1 MSLLLGIDLGTSGAK
16 AYLMDQD
23 GRRAGLGYTPLRRL
37 HPQPDWTEQD
47 PWDVTR
53 GAAQAID
60 QALAEAGASAKDILA
75 IGIASQRDSDFVWDA
90 ATGQPLGNA
99 ITWQDLRTTALAAEL
114 DHWPLAAERRR
125 RLGYFPGPWCA
136 ALHLS
141 WRLRHQPAFAPA
153 MAAGSLRVG
162 MAAGWLLA
170 SMGQPSG
177 HLHDYSLL
185 QKTGLWDIR
194 EQRFWQP
201 WVERLGLSTT
211 GLPAPAPTLYDFGS
225 LRIAGRAVPVT
236 AMLGDQQAA
245 LFGHGCRL
253 PGQAECTHGTVSFVD
268 VVAGDAPPELDGIN
282 VYHAWSLPTE
292 DGLRHAYCLEAD
304 TTTSGAAARWLAT
317 QGGILTDE
325 KELDAVA
332 RSVPDAGG
340 VLFVPAFTGLNV
352 PYHDH
357 MARAAILGMSLGSDR
372 AHIVRALLDAI
383 GFQVRAILETI
394 HANTGLS
401 VAQLNVGGGL
411 SASDL
416 ACQVQADLL
425 GIPVVRPAERETTAR
440 GAALLAGLGAGVWR
454 SLHELPELP
463 PGAVHF
469 EPQLS
474 QGQRDVRY
482 VRWQQAVE
490 AVRQFGSIPR
500 TTSL

>member
-1 MSLLLGIDLGTSGAK
+1 MKLLLGIDLGTSGAK

-60 QALAEAGASAKDILA
+60 LALADAGATPADILA

-99 ITWQDLRTTALAAEL
+99 ITWQDLRTTPLVEEL
-114 DHWPLAAERRR
+114 DGWLLAGERRR

-141 WRLRHQPAFAPA
+141 WRAQHQPAFAEA
-153 MAAGSLRVG
+153 VAQGRLRVG

-170 SMGQPSG
+170 SMGEPSG
-177 HLHDYSLL
+177 HLHDYSLQ

-201 WVERLGLSTT
+201 WVERLGLSSD
-211 GLPAPAPTLYDFGS
+211 GLPAPVPTLHDFGS
-225 LRIAGRAVPVT
+225 LLIGGRTVPVT

-268 VVAGDAPPELDGIN
+268 VVAGDTPPDMEGIN
-282 VYHAWSLPTE
+282 VYHAWSLPV
-292 DGLRHAYCLEAD
+292 DGSLRHTYCLEAD
-304 TTTSGAAARWLAT
+304 TTASGAAARWLAT
-317 QGGILTDE
+317 QGGILSAE

-340 VLFVPAFTGLNV
+340 VLFVPAFTGLHV

-357 MARAAILGMSLGSDR
+357 AARAAILGMSLGSDR

-394 HANTGLS
+394 HADAGLH

-425 GIPVVRPAERETTAR
+425 GIPIVRPAERETTAR

-454 SLHELPELP
+454 NVNELPDLP
-463 PGAVHF
+463 PGAVQF
-469 EPQLS
+469 EPRLN
-474 QGQRDVRY
+474 GDQRDAQY
-482 VRWQQAVE
+482 ARWQQAVA
-490 AVRQFGSIPR
+490 AVQQFGSGSR
-500 TTSL
+500 DT

>member
-1 MSLLLGIDLGTSGAK
+1 MKLLLGIDLGTSGAK
-16 AYLMDQD
+16 AYLMDQE
-23 GRRAGLGYTPLRRL
+23 GRRAGLGYIPLRRL

-60 QALAEAGASAKDILA
+60 QALAEAGASPEDILA

-99 ITWQDLRTTALAAEL
+99 ITWQDLRTTSLVAEL
-114 DHWPLAAERRR
+114 DRWPLAGERRH

-141 WRLRHQPAFAPA
+141 WRAQHQPAFAEA
-153 MAAGSLRVG
+153 MVQGRLRVG

-170 SMGQPSG
+170 SMGQPTG

-194 EQRFWQP
+194 EQRFWQS
-201 WVERLGLSTT
+201 WVERLELSTT
-211 GLPAPAPTLYDFGS
+211 CLPTPVPTLYDFGS
-225 LRIAGRAVPVT
+225 LHIGGRAVPVT

-245 LFGHGCRL
+245 LFGHGARRA
-253 PGQAECTHGTVSFVD
+253 GQAECTHGTVTFVD
-268 VVAGDAPPELDGIN
+268 VVAGDTPPELEGIN
-282 VYHAWSLPTE
+282 VYHAWTLRAE
-292 DGLRHAYCLEAD
+292 DGLRHTYCLEAD
-304 TTTSGAAARWLAT
+304 TTASGAAARWLAT
-317 QGGILTDE
+317 QGGILSAE

-352 PYHDH
+352 PYNDH
-357 MARAAILGMSLGSDR
+357 AARAAILGMSLGSDR

-394 HANTGLS
+394 HADTGLQ

-440 GAALLAGLGAGVWR
+440 GAALLAGLGAGVWS
-454 SLHELPELP
+454 SLDDLP
-463 PGAVHF
+463 PLPPDATHF

-474 QGQRDVRY
+474 EKRRNTLYQ
-482 VRWQQAVE
+482 RWQHAVE
-490 AVRQFGSIPR
+490 AVRQFGH
-500 TTSL
+500 TSSNT

>member
-16 AYLMDQD
+16 AYLIDRD
-23 GRRAGLGYTPLRRL
+23 GQRVGLGYTPLRRL
-37 HPQPDWTEQD
+37 HPAPDWTEQD

-60 QALAEAGASAKDILA
+60 LALAEASASPADILA
-75 IGIASQRDSDFVWDA
+75 IGIASQRDSDFVWDV

-99 ITWQDLRTTALAAEL
+99 ITWQDLRTTSLVEEL
-114 DHWPLAAERRR
+114 DRWPLADERRH

-141 WRLRHQPAFAPA
+141 WRAQHQPAFAEA
-153 MAAGSLRVG
+153 VAQGRLRVG

-170 SMGQPSG
+170 SMGEPSG
-177 HLHDYSLL
+177 HLHDYSLQ

-201 WVERLGLSTT
+201 WVERLGLSTS
-211 GLPAPAPTLYDFGS
+211 GLPTPAPTLHDFGS
-225 LRIAGRAVPVT
+225 LRIGGRAVPVT

-245 LFGHGCRL
+245 LFGHGCRTA
-253 PGQAECTHGTVSFVD
+253 GQAECTHGTVTFVD
-268 VVAGDAPPELDGIN
+268 VVAGDAPPELEGIN

-292 DGLRHAYCLEAD
+292 DGLRHTYCLEAD

-317 QGGILTDE
+317 QGGILSAET
-325 KELDAVA
+325 ELDAVA

-357 MARAAILGMSLGSDR
+357 AARAAILGMSLGSDR

-394 HANTGLS
+394 DAATGLR
-401 VAQLNVGGGL
+401 VTQLNVGGGL

-425 GIPVVRPAERETTAR
+425 GIPIVRPAERETTAR
-440 GAALLAGLGAGVWR
+440 GAALLAGLGADVWP
-454 SLHELPELP
+454 SLDDLPELP
-463 PGAVHF
+463 TSATCY
-469 EPQLS
+469 EPRLS
-474 QGQRDVRY
+474 NDQRDVLY
-482 VRWQQAVE
+482 GRWQQAVE
-490 AVRQFGSIPR
+490 AVRLFGSATHTP
-500 TTSL
+500 

>member
-1 MSLLLGIDLGTSGAK
+1 MSFLLGIDLGTSGAK
-16 AYLMDQD
+16 AYLMDGD
-23 GRRAGLGYTPLRRL
+23 GRRVGLGYTPLRRL
-37 HPQPDWTEQD
+37 HPAPDWTEQD

-53 GAAQAID
+53 GAAQAIEL
-60 QALAEAGASAKDILA
+60 ALADAGATPADILA

-90 ATGQPLGNA
+90 ASGQPLGTA
-99 ITWQDLRTTALAAEL
+99 ITWQDLRTTPLVEEL
-114 DHWPLAAERRR
+114 DGWPLAGERRR

-141 WRLRHQPAFAPA
+141 WRARHQPDFC
-153 MAAGSLRVG
+153 AALAEGRLRVG

-170 SMGQPSG
+170 SMGQSSG
-177 HLHDYSLL
+177 HLHDYSLQ

-201 WVERLGLSTT
+201 WVERLGLSTA
-211 GLPAPAPTLYDFGS
+211 GLPAPVPTLYDFGN
-225 LRIAGRAVPVT
+225 LLIGGQAIPVT

-253 PGQAECTHGTVSFVD
+253 AGQAECTHGTVSFVD
-268 VVAGDAPPELDGIN
+268 VVVGDTPPELDGIN
-282 VYHAWSLPTE
+282 VYHAWSLPAAE
-292 DGLRHAYCLEAD
+292 GLRHTYCLEAD
-304 TTTSGAAARWLAT
+304 TTASGAAARWLAT
-317 QGGILTDE
+317 QGGILSAE

-394 HANTGLS
+394 RADTGLQ

-411 SASDL
+411 SASNL

-425 GIPVVRPAERETTAR
+425 GIPIVRPAERETTAR

-454 SLHELPELP
+454 NVDDLPELP
-463 PGAVHF
+463 PGAVQF
-469 EPQLS
+469 EPRLS
-474 QGQRDVRY
+474 NSQRDAQY
-482 VRWQQAVE
+482 ARWQQAVE
-490 AVRQFGSIPR
+490 AVRQFGSGTR
-500 TTSL
+500 ET

>member
-1 MSLLLGIDLGTSGAK
+1 MELLLGIDLGTSGAK

-60 QALAEAGASAKDILA
+60 LALAGAGASANDILA
-75 IGIASQRDSDFVWDA
+75 IGIASQRDTDFAWDA
-90 ATGQPLGNA
+90 VTGQPLGNA
-99 ITWQDLRTTALAAEL
+99 ITWQDLRTTALVEAL
-114 DHWPLAAERRR
+114 DSWPLASERRR

-141 WRLRHQPAFAPA
+141 WRLQHQPGFAEA
-153 MAAGSLRVG
+153 MAQGRLQVG

-170 SMGQPSG
+170 SMGEPSG
-177 HLHDYSLL
+177 HLHDYSLQ

-194 EQRFWQP
+194 AQRFWQP
-201 WVERLGLSTT
+201 WVERLGLSTA
-211 GLPAPAPTLYDFGS
+211 GLPTPVPTLHDFGS
-225 LRIAGRAVPVT
+225 LHIAGCAVPVT

-245 LFGHGCRL
+245 LFGHGCWRA
-253 PGQAECTHGTVSFVD
+253 GQAECTHGTVSFVD

-282 VYHAWSLPTE
+282 VYHAWSLPTAQ
-292 DGLRHAYCLEAD
+292 GVQHTYCLEAD

-317 QGGILTDE
+317 QGGILSAE
-325 KELDAVA
+325 KDLDAVA
-332 RSVPDAGG
+332 HSVPDAGG

-357 MARAAILGMSLGSDR
+357 AARAAILGMSLGSDR

-394 HANTGLS
+394 RADTGLE
-401 VAQLNVGGGL
+401 VAQLHVGGGL

-416 ACQVQADLL
+416 ACQVQADQL
-425 GIPVVRPAERETTAR
+425 GIPIVRPAERETTAR
-440 GAALLAGLGAGVWR
+440 GAALLAGLGAGVWS
-454 SLHELPELP
+454 SLDDLP
-463 PGAVHF
+463 PLPPDASLF
-469 EPQLS
+469 APRLS
-474 QGQRDVRY
+474 QEQRDGQY
-482 VRWQQAVE
+482 AHWQQAVK
-490 AVRQFGSIPR
+490 AVRQFGSMPCE
-500 TTSL
+500 T

>member
-1 MSLLLGIDLGTSGAK
+1 MRLLLGIDLGTSGAK
-16 AYLMDQD
+16 AYLMDQE

-37 HPQPDWTEQD
+37 HPAPDWAEQD
-47 PWDVTR
+47 PRDVTR

-60 QALAEAGASAKDILA
+60 LALADAGATPADILA

-90 ATGQPLGNA
+90 VTGQPLGNA
-99 ITWQDLRTTALAAEL
+99 ITWQDLRTTSLVEEL
-114 DHWPLAAERRR
+114 DRWPLAGERRH

-141 WRLRHQPAFAPA
+141 WRARHQPAFAA
-153 MAAGSLRVG
+153 ALAAGRLRVG

-170 SMGQPSG
+170 SMGQASS
-177 HLHDYSLL
+177 HLHDYSLQ
-185 QKTGLWDIR
+185 QKTGLWDMR

-201 WVERLGLSTT
+201 WVERLGLSTA
-211 GLPAPAPTLYDFGS
+211 GLPTPVPTLYDFGS
-225 LRIAGRAVPVT
+225 LLIGGRAVPVS

-253 PGQAECTHGTVSFVD
+253 AGQAECTHGTVSFVD
-268 VVAGDAPPELDGIN
+268 VVAGDTPPELDGIN
-282 VYHAWSLPTE
+282 VYHAWSLPV
-292 DGLRHAYCLEAD
+292 DGGLHHTYCLEAD

-317 QGGILTDE
+317 QGGILSDE

-394 HANTGLS
+394 HADTGLQ

-425 GIPVVRPAERETTAR
+425 GIPIVRPAERETTAR

-454 SLHELPELP
+454 NVNDLPDLP
-463 PGAVHF
+463 PGAVQF
-469 EPQLS
+469 EPRLS
-474 QGQRDVRY
+474 DSQRDAQY
-482 VRWQQAVE
+482 ARWQQAVE
-490 AVRQFGSIPR
+490 AVRQFGSGSR
-500 TTSL
+500 ET

>member
-1 MSLLLGIDLGTSGAK
+1 MTLLLGIDLGTSGAK
-16 AYLMDQD
+16 AYLMDRD
-23 GRRAGLGYTPLRRL
+23 GRRVGLGYTALRRL

-60 QALAEAGASAKDILA
+60 LALSQAGATPADILA

-99 ITWQDLRTTALAAEL
+99 ITWQDLRTTPLVEEL
-114 DHWPLAAERRR
+114 DRWTLASERRR

-141 WRLRHQPAFAPA
+141 WRAQHQPAFAEA
-153 MAAGSLRVG
+153 VAQGRLQMG

-170 SMGQPSG
+170 SMGQPTA
-177 HLHDYSLL
+177 HVHDYSLQ
-185 QKTGLWDIR
+185 QKTGLWDVR
-194 EQRFWQP
+194 AQRFWQP
-201 WVERLGLSTT
+201 WVERLGLRTD
-211 GLPAPAPTLYDFGS
+211 GLPTPVATLYDFGS
-225 LRIAGRAVPVT
+225 LRIGGRAVPVT

-245 LFGHGCRL
+245 LFGHGARTA
-253 PGQAECTHGTVSFVD
+253 GQAECTHGTVTFVD
-268 VVAGDAPPELDGIN
+268 VVAGDTPPELEGIN
-282 VYHAWSLPTE
+282 VYHAWTLPTA
-292 DGLRHAYCLEAD
+292 DGLRHTYCLEAD

-317 QGGILTDE
+317 QGGILSAE
-325 KELDAVA
+325 KDLDAVA

-340 VLFVPAFTGLNV
+340 VFFVPAFTGLNV

-357 MARAAILGMSLGSDR
+357 AARAAILGMSLGSDR

-394 HANTGLS
+394 HADTGLE

-425 GIPVVRPAERETTAR
+425 GIPVLRPAERETTAR
-440 GAALLAGLGAGVWR
+440 GAALLAGLGAGVWN
-454 SLHELPELP
+454 SLEDLP
-463 PGAVHF
+463 PLPPDASHF

-474 QGQRDVRY
+474 DERRNAQY
-482 VRWQQAVE
+482 ARWQQAVE
-490 AVRQFGSIPR
+490 AVRQFGSAPR
-500 TTSL
+500 ET

>member
-1 MSLLLGIDLGTSGAK
+1 MTLLLGIDLGTSGAK

-60 QALAEAGASAKDILA
+60 LALADAGAAPADILA

-99 ITWQDLRTTALAAEL
+99 ITWQDLRTTPLVEEL
-114 DHWPLAAERRR
+114 DGWPLAGQRRR

-141 WRLRHQPAFAPA
+141 WRARHEPDFAA
-153 MAAGSLRVG
+153 ALAAGRLRVG

-177 HLHDYSLL
+177 HLHDYSLQ
-185 QKTGLWDIR
+185 QKTGLWDMR

-201 WVERLGLSTT
+201 WVERLGLRTA
-211 GLPAPAPTLYDFGS
+211 GLPAPVPTLHDFGS
-225 LRIAGRAVPVT
+225 LHVGGRAVPVT

-253 PGQAECTHGTVSFVD
+253 AGQAECTHGTVSFVD
-268 VVAGDAPPELDGIN
+268 VVAGDTPPEMEGIN
-282 VYHAWSLPTE
+282 VYHAWSLPV
-292 DGLRHAYCLEAD
+292 DGGLRHTYCLEAD
-304 TTTSGAAARWLAT
+304 TTASGAAARWLAT
-317 QGGILTDE
+317 QGGILSAE

-352 PYHDH
+352 PYNDH

-394 HANTGLS
+394 QADAGLH

-425 GIPVVRPAERETTAR
+425 GIPIVRPAERETTAR

-454 SLHELPELP
+454 SVDDLPGLP
-463 PGAVHF
+463 PGAVQF

-474 QGQRDVRY
+474 DERRNTLYQ
-482 VRWQQAVE
+482 RWQQAVE
-490 AVRQFGSIPR
+490 TVRQFGSASR
-500 TTSL
+500 EM

>member
-1 MSLLLGIDLGTSGAK
+1 MTLLLGIDLGTSGAK

-53 GAAQAID
+53 GASQAID
-60 QALAEAGASAKDILA
+60 LALADAGATPADILA

-90 ATGQPLGNA
+90 VTGQPLGNA
-99 ITWQDLRTTALAAEL
+99 ITWQDLRTTPLVEEL
-114 DHWPLAAERRR
+114 DRWPLAGERRR

-141 WRLRHQPAFAPA
+141 WRAQHQPEFAHA
-153 MAAGSLRVG
+153 LAEGRLRVG

-170 SMGQPSG
+170 SLGQPSG
-177 HLHDYSLL
+177 HLHDYSLQ

-201 WVERLGLSTT
+201 WVEQLGLSTA
-211 GLPAPAPTLYDFGS
+211 GLPMPVPTLYDFGS
-225 LRIAGRAVPVT
+225 LHVGGRAVPVT

-245 LFGHGCRL
+245 LFGHGARTA
-253 PGQAECTHGTVSFVD
+253 GQAECTHGTVTFVD
-268 VVAGDAPPELDGIN
+268 VMAGASPPDLEGIN
-282 VYHAWSLPTE
+282 VYHAWTLPTARGPE
-292 DGLRHAYCLEAD
+292 HTYCLEAD

-317 QGGILTDE
+317 QGGILSAE
-325 KELDAVA
+325 KDLDAVA

-352 PYHDH
+352 PYNDH
-357 MARAAILGMSLGSDR
+357 AARAAILGMSLGSDR

-394 HANTGLS
+394 HADTGLA

-425 GIPVVRPAERETTAR
+425 GIPIVRPAERETTAR

-454 SLHELPELP
+454 SVDELPDLP
-463 PGAVHF
+463 PGAVQF
-469 EPQLS
+469 EPRLS
-474 QGQRDVRY
+474 DDQRDASY
-482 VRWQQAVE
+482 ARWQQAVA
-490 AVRQFGSIPR
+490 AVRQFGR
-500 TTSL
+500 ELRET

>member
-1 MSLLLGIDLGTSGAK
+1 MTLLLGIDLGTSGAK

-60 QALAEAGASAKDILA
+60 QALAAAEATPADILA

-99 ITWQDLRTTALAAEL
+99 ITWQDLRTTPLVEEL
-114 DHWPLAAERRR
+114 DRWPLAGERRR

-141 WRLRHQPAFAPA
+141 WRLHHQPGFAEA
-153 MAAGSLRVG
+153 MAHDRLRVG

-170 SMGQPSG
+170 SMGQPAG
-177 HLHDYSLL
+177 HWHDYSLM

-201 WVERLGLSTT
+201 WVEQLGLSTA
-211 GLPAPAPTLYDFGS
+211 GLPTPVPTLYDFGS
-225 LRIAGRAVPVT
+225 LHIGGRAVPVT

-245 LFGHGCRL
+245 LFGPGARTT
-253 PGQAECTHGTVSFVD
+253 GQAECTHGTVTFVD
-268 VVAGDAPPELDGIN
+268 VVAGDTPSDLEGIN
-282 VYHAWSLPTE
+282 VYHAWTLPTAH
-292 DGLRHAYCLEAD
+292 GLEHTYCLEAD

-317 QGGILTDE
+317 QGGILSDE

-352 PYHDH
+352 PYNDH
-357 MARAAILGMSLGSDR
+357 AARAAILGMSLGSDR
-372 AHIVRALLDAI
+372 AHIARALLDAI
-383 GFQVRAILETI
+383 GFQVRGILETI
-394 HANTGLS
+394 HADTGLH

-425 GIPVVRPAERETTAR
+425 GIPIVRPAERETTAR

-454 SLHELPELP
+454 SVDDLPDLP
-463 PGAVHF
+463 AGAVQF
-469 EPQLS
+469 EPRLS
-474 QGQRDVRY
+474 GDQRDAQY
-482 VRWQQAVE
+482 ARWQQAV
-490 AVRQFGSIPR
+490 AVVQQFGSGSR
-500 TTSL
+500 EA

>member
-1 MSLLLGIDLGTSGAK
+1 MALLLGIDLGTSGAK
-16 AYLMDQD
+16 AYLMDRD

-53 GAAQAID
+53 GAAQAIEL
-60 QALAEAGASAKDILA
+60 ALADADATPADILA

-99 ITWQDLRTTALAAEL
+99 ITWQDLRTTPLVDEL
-114 DHWPLAAERRR
+114 DRWPLAGQRRHH
-125 RLGYFPGPWCA
+125 LGYFPGPWCA

-141 WRLRHQPAFAPA
+141 WRAQHQPAFAEA
-153 MAAGSLRVG
+153 MAQGRLRVG

-170 SMGQPSG
+170 SMGQPSA
-177 HLHDYSLL
+177 HVHDYSLL
-185 QKTGLWDIR
+185 QKTGLWDMR
-194 EQRFWQP
+194 GQCFWQP
-201 WVERLGLSTT
+201 WVERLGLRTD
-211 GLPAPAPTLYDFGS
+211 GLPTPVPTLHDFGTLS
-225 LRIAGRAVPVT
+225 IGGRAVPVL

-245 LFGHGCRL
+245 LFGHGARAA
-253 PGQAECTHGTVSFVD
+253 GEAECTHGTVTFVD
-268 VVAGDAPPELDGIN
+268 VVAGDTPPELEGIN
-282 VYHAWSLPTE
+282 VYHAWSLPAA
-292 DGLRHAYCLEAD
+292 DGLHHTYCLEAD

-317 QGGILTDE
+317 QGGILSAEQD
-325 KELDAVA
+325 LDAVA

-357 MARAAILGMSLGSDR
+357 AARAAILGMSLGSDR

-394 HANTGLS
+394 DAATGLQ

-425 GIPVVRPAERETTAR
+425 GIPVVRPAERETTGR

-454 SLHELPELP
+454 SLDELPDLP
-463 PGAVHF
+463 SGATVF
-469 EPQLS
+469 EPRLVDD
-474 QGQRDVRY
+474 QRNARY
-482 VRWQQAVE
+482 ARWGQAVE
-490 AVRQFGSIPR
+490 MVQQFGQVNS
-500 TTSL
+500 

>member
-1 MSLLLGIDLGTSGAK
+1 MTLLLGIDLGTSGAK
-16 AYLMDQD
+16 AYLMDRD
-23 GRRAGLGYTPLRRL
+23 GRRVGLGYTPLRRL
-37 HPQPDWTEQD
+37 HPAPDWTEQD

-60 QALAEAGASAKDILA
+60 QALAEAGAAPEDILA

-99 ITWQDLRTTALAAEL
+99 ITWQDLRTTSLAEEL
-114 DHWPLAAERRR
+114 DRWPLAGERRR

-141 WRLRHQPAFAPA
+141 WRARHQPAFADA
-153 MAAGSLRVG
+153 MAQGSLRVG

-177 HLHDYSLL
+177 HLHDYSLQ

-194 EQRFWQP
+194 QQRFWQP
-201 WVERLGLSTT
+201 WVERLGLSTAS
-211 GLPAPAPTLYDFGS
+211 LPAPAPTLHDFGV
-225 LRIAGRAVPVT
+225 LHIAGHAVPVT

-245 LFGHGCRL
+245 LFGHGCRS

-268 VVAGDAPPELDGIN
+268 VVVGHAPPELQGIN
-282 VYHAWSLPTE
+282 VYHAWTLPTE
-292 DGLRHAYCLEAD
+292 HGLEHTYCLEAD
-304 TTTSGAAARWLAT
+304 TTTSGAAARWLAA
-317 QGGILTDE
+317 QGGILSAE

-352 PYHDH
+352 PYYDH
-357 MARAAILGMSLGSDR
+357 SARAAILGLSLGSDR

-383 GFQVRAILETI
+383 GFQVRAILETVD
-394 HANTGLS
+394 AATGLQ

-425 GIPVVRPAERETTAR
+425 GIPIVRPAERETTAR
-440 GAALLAGLGAGVWR
+440 GAALLAGLGAGVWP
-454 SLHELPELP
+454 SMDHLPALP
-463 PGAVHF
+463 PDASHF
-469 EPQLS
+469 APRLS
-474 QGQRDVRY
+474 REQRDTLY
-482 VRWQQAVE
+482 ERWQQAVE
-490 AVRQFGSIPR
+490 AVRQFGSAAR
-500 TTSL
+500 NS

>member
-1 MSLLLGIDLGTSGAK
+1 MTLLLGIDLGTSGAK

-47 PWDVTR
+47 PWDVTH

-60 QALAEAGASAKDILA
+60 QALAEADASPADILA
-75 IGIASQRDSDFVWDA
+75 IGIASQRDSDFVWHA
-90 ATGQPLGNA
+90 ETGQPLGNA
-99 ITWQDLRTTALAAEL
+99 ITWQDLRTTALVAEL
-114 DHWPLAAERRR
+114 DRWPLAGERRR

-141 WRLRHQPAFAPA
+141 WRLQHQPGFAAA
-153 MAAGSLRVG
+153 MALGRLRVG

-170 SMGQPSG
+170 SMGQPSA
-177 HLHDYSLL
+177 HVHDYSLL

-201 WVERLGLSTT
+201 WVERLGLSTS
-211 GLPAPAPTLYDFGS
+211 GLPTPVPTLYDFGS
-225 LRIAGRAVPVT
+225 LHIGGRAVQVT

-245 LFGHGCRL
+245 LFGHGARTA
-253 PGQAECTHGTVSFVD
+253 GQAECTHGTVTFVD
-268 VVAGDAPPELDGIN
+268 VVAGDTPPELDGIN
-282 VYHAWSLPTE
+282 VYHAWSLPTA
-292 DGLRHAYCLEAD
+292 DGLRHTYCLEAD

-317 QGGILTDE
+317 QGGILSAE

-357 MARAAILGMSLGSDR
+357 AARAAILGISLGSDR

-394 HANTGLS
+394 DAATGLQ

-454 SLHELPELP
+454 SVDELPGLP
-463 PGAVHF
+463 PGATTF
-469 EPQLS
+469 EPQLNTE
-474 QGQRDVRY
+474 QRDALFL
-482 VRWQQAVE
+482 RWQRAVE
-490 AVRQFGSIPR
+490 AVRQFGH
-500 TTSL
+500 TSSDT